1 MYLQQRELDPIMSI
15 DLETFNPQKQRAL
28 RKRTY
33 KKAYV
38 YRDDLGGKKQCTLR
52 NISET
57 GALIE
62 FSDVTNLPKNFIL
75 QVELD
80 SFEVPSQIVR
90 QANGYFGLLF
100 TGPFQN
106 IQTTRKQV
114 LSSADSQTTALK
126 TEEHDLK
133 RRLYELRCSQTFNS
147 SNTQS
152 ASQTNQF
159 TAQTRSKGFGKR

>member
-1 MYLQQRELDPIMSI
+1 MST

-33 KKAYV
+33 KQAYV

-90 QANGYFGLLF
+90 HANRHFGLLF
-100 TGPFQN
+100 IGPRRN
-106 IQTTRKQV
+106 IHTTRKQV
-114 LSSADSQTTALK
+114 LSSADQPTTDLE
-126 TEEHDLK
+126 TEELDLK
-133 RRLYELRCSQTFNS
+133 RRLHELRRSRALNVT
-147 SNTQS
+147 NTQRPP
-152 ASQTNQF
+152 QTRQY
-159 TAQTRSKGFGKR
+159 TTKTRSKGFGKR

>member
-1 MYLQQRELDPIMSI
+1 MAT
-15 DLETFNPQKQRAL
+15 DLETFSPQDQRAL

-90 QANGYFGLLF
+90 QANGYFGLQF
-100 TGPFQN
+100 TGPLQN

-114 LSSADSQTTALK
+114 LSSADHPTTAPK
-126 TEEHDLK
+126 TDEHELK
-133 RRLYELRCSQTFNS
+133 RRLYERQCSRTLNS
-147 SNTQS
+147 SNAQS
-152 ASQTNQF
+152 APQADRYS
-159 TAQTRSKGFGKR
+159 AQTRSKGFGKR